1 MLRII
6 RYGLAAAAALLDTVL
21 VAVLTLPLWLVP
33 GLAVLLPPGWALD
46 EVQVEPEPPR
56 LPTLRRLALFASG
69 CRLLSLDEGRAV
81 VAWQGAMP
89 TLDALHLDALTIDPA
104 CLAGRTEPASAV
116 VDLPGWVGTLF
127 AGTRLQ
133 VDRLVIAG
141 WLPQP
146 HRLELGVSAAAVEA
160 RVEGPALQLAGR
172 WDAGAGITVHELQ
185 MGQAQLA
192 TAALTVLRPRLVLDG
207 PARLDIATGRVTAT
221 AHLSADRL
229 NLTAGGKLE
238 QPAVTVRLE
247 GPPNNL
253 GWTAEGAAAGGIG
266 PLRGTGIWSGETLS
280 GRLALARQALT
291 ALRPLLPPTLPV
303 ELQAGQADVEV
314 VVTWSRDAPSQ
325 VRLDGELNV
334 SQARL
339 ALTHAVADGVAVR
352 LPFGYAAGVWRLG
365 DGRAGQANV
374 ARIVAAVDAE
384 SASARI
390 AGTWPWSA
398 RSPLRIEG
406 LTLRA
411 LGGEVA
417 LDSLRL
423 PQRGSPATLRL
434 RGIQLDQVSALY
446 GDAGVSLS
454 GAVEADLPLHLDDA
468 TLLVED
474 GVLRNATPLRLRLT
488 DAAALEAFKASN
500 HLVAQAADWLADL
513 HIDRLEGK
521 VNLRRDGA
529 LVLETTVE
537 GRNPEQDSRPVR
549 LNYRHEENLL
559 HLLQSLRIGSDLSRS
574 IEERLSPMPRSGP

>member
-6 RYGLAAAAALLDTVL
+6 RYGLAAAAALLVTVL

-238 QPAVTVRLE
+238 QPAVTVRLA

-325 VRLDGELNV
+325 VRLGGELNV
-334 SQARL
+334 SQPPSIFEYRHWEFQHLVDPLRLIEQFALAHAAAQPKGRTVVARIDQD
-339 ALTHAVADGVAVR
+339 AVVRERPDGVAVEAE
-352 LPFGYAAGVWRLG
+352 AAG
-365 DGRAGQANV
+365 
-374 ARIVAAVDAE
+374 
-384 SASARI
+384 
-390 AGTWPWSA
+390 T
-398 RSPLRIEG
+398 EG
-406 LTLRA
+406 Y
-411 LGGEVA
+411 
-417 LDSLRL
+417 
-423 PQRGSPATLRL
+423 RL
-434 RGIQLDQVSALY
+434 RGACLLQTFRSLCYQLRLFRQVELMEELSLAADARKQ
-446 GDAGVSLS
+446 GDPGLVNPLCVQVKVCFMSRLLHESDDLGQRAYPEAS
-454 GAVEADLPLHLDDA
+454 GEERFDEADGLQP
-468 TLLVED
+468 V
-474 GVLRNATPLRLRLT
+474 
-488 DAAALEAFKASN
+488 
-500 HLVAQAADWLADL
+500 VAEHTQ
-513 HIDRLEGK
+513 LEGK
-521 VNLRRDGA
+521 A
-529 LVLETTVE
+529 EF
-537 GRNPEQDSRPVR
+537 S
-549 LNYRHEENLL
+549 
-559 HLLQSLRIGSDLSRS
+559 
-574 IEERLSPMPRSGP
+574 